1 MSSPI
6 VAPESLTLLQQWLK
20 HHGVPSARVEKKLQE
35 RLHGR
40 APSRRQFARWRQGRV
55 DVRSKDMVR
64 ILWAIRE
71 VTDDPS
77 IRIEELFCLDPA
89 DAEIWKD

>member
-1 MSSPI
+1 
-6 VAPESLTLLQQWLK
+6 VNAPTLLQQWLTVR
-20 HHGVPSARVEKKLQE
+20 GVPSAQVEKKLQE

-55 DVRSKDMVR
+55 DIRRKDMVR

-71 VTDDPS
+71 VTDDQS
-77 IRIEELFCLDPA
+77 IRIEELFDLDP
-89 DAEIWKD
+89 DDTEIWTD